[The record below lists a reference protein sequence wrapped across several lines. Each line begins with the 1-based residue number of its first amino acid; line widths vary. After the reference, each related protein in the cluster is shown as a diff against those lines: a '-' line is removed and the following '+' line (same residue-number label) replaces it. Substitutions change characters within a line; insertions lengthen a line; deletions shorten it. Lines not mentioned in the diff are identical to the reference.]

1 MNLRSPLRAL
11 ALAVVCALPL
21 PAGVLTFTLT
31 ETGTNQ
37 ITVTANGNLTDSS
50 AWNFQGNLAS
60 STDTML
66 NPTDG
71 MVIISTGSF
80 ASGMDVYSSAT
91 TQRSLS
97 GYGTGAQRNASG
109 TSPDQIVGFWAYDG
123 IMNLLYLPSGY
134 LIRPSSSLI
143 NSSDTLTSAS
153 FSSIGATPGTYD
165 YYFGGDQIRIQ
176 VGPATPAGVPD
187 TGASAAGVGLAL
199 AGLFALRG
207 RRAGR
212 RTV

>member
-31 ETGTNQ
+31 ESSGN
-37 ITVTANGNLTDSS
+37 IVVVTANGNLTDSS
-50 AWNFQGNLAS
+50 AWILQGNLAS
-60 STDTML
+60 STDTIL

-71 MVIISTGSF
+71 MVIISTGNF
-80 ASGMDVYSSAT
+80 APGMDVYSSAT
-91 TQRSLS
+91 TQSLS

-109 TSPDQIVGFWAYDG
+109 TSPDLIVGFWAYDG

-134 LIRPSSSLI
+134 AIGPSSSLI

-153 FSSIGATPGTYD
+153 FSSIGATPGTYN
-165 YYFGGDQIRIQ
+165 YVFGGDTIRIQ